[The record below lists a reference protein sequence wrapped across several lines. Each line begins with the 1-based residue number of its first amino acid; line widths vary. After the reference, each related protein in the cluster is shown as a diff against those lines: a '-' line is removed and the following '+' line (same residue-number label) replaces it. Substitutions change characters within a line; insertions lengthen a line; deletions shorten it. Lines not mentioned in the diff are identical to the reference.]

1 MKRVPIGQI
10 LVEGGSIDGRQL
22 RAGLDWQRRR
32 GGRIGSALVHL
43 GMTDEGAVVRALGV
57 QLGIP
62 VIDLASHTVD
72 RDMLR
77 LVPARIIEERR
88 VMPVRLLSEMRRGP
102 LLVATS
108 DPLDMSALD
117 EVAFAA
123 DKMVRP
129 ALASRAQIDVAISR
143 LLRRGRPEAL
153 DLPPEPLEDM
163 ELVQQVRPQRFFSS
177 KPFLQVRT
185 FPNTWYQ

>member
-10 LVEGGSIDGRQL
+10 LVERGSIDGRQL

-32 GGRIGSALVHL
+32 GGRLGSALVHL

-62 VIDLASHTVD
+62 VIDLANHTVD

-88 VMPVRLLSEMRRGP
+88 VMPVLLLSEMRRGP

-129 ALASRAQIDVAISR
+129 ALASKAQIDVAISR

-163 ELVQQVRPQRFFSS
+163 ELVQQVRPQRFW
-177 KPFLQVRT
+177 
-185 FPNTWYQ
+185 N